1 MDNNA
6 TTVMFF
12 SKSKGYDAK
21 YLSNFTV
28 LTIPLCVAD
37 DYPIE
42 LIRNK
47 QFPSVE
53 HAFQASKIAFSG
65 GDESHVQRM
74 ETGSV
79 DAITPHECK
88 HMGSKA
94 SFKKLGLQLDIVT
107 WSKLSRELMQ
117 YLLIARTRVDTR
129 FIHIISSNRRLG
141 KQHMHFERSGAKSV
155 WGGSFEQSS
164 GIWKGENFL
173 GKCIDAIGD
182 ILITTQIVSKHS
194 SVHLPSQSRHVTL
207 Q

>member
-1 MDNNA
+1 
-6 TTVMFF
+6 MFF
-12 SKSKGYDAK
+12 SKSKCCNSK

-28 LTIPLCVAD
+28 LTIPLRVSE

-74 ETGSV
+74 ETIS
-79 DAITPHECK
+79 PHECRR
-88 HMGSKA
+88 MGCKA

-107 WSKLSRELMQ
+107 WSKVSRELMQ

-155 WGGSFEQSS
+155 WGGSFDQSS

-182 ILITTQIVSKHS
+182 ILITTQVVSKHS
-194 SVHLPSQSRHVTL
+194 SIHLPSQSRHFSNV
-207 Q
+207 